1 MVEVF
6 KTNVTSNH
14 QARVLVNLIQCQF
27 DGYKVNFD
35 LDDCDRILRIES
47 SREINPQPVIEL
59 LTDMGVTAEVLLDEP
74 LLLIIS

>member
-14 QARVLVNLIQCQF
+14 QSRTLVDLIQGQF
-27 DGYKVNFD
+27 KDYKVNFD

-47 SREINPQPVIEL
+47 SQEIDPQPLIEL
-59 LTDMGVTAEVLLDEP
+59 LGEMGVMAEVLQDEP
-74 LLLIIS
+74 FLLIIS